1 MSLKWIKGDVK
12 PPKDGSYYLIRK
24 RKDYITIDVD
34 YYYHTYNNWERF
46 GKNEGWQILCWAK
59 FVNPD
64 VPEELKNKINC
75 WFGEDAK

>member
-1 MSLKWIKGDVK
+1 MSLKWIKGDIK
-12 PPKDGSYYLIRK
+12 PPEDGSYYLIRK

-34 YYYHTYNNWERF
+34 YYHSYNNWERF
-46 GKNEGWQILCWAK
+46 GKNEGWEILYWAK

-64 VPEELKNKINC
+64 VPKELKDKINC